1 MSDDRFDTAGPR
13 VLRQGLMAG
22 RSAFVTGAGSGIGR
36 AIVIRL
42 VELGM
47 TVFGVGRRSE
57 MLAGTAKLCEGEPG
71 RFSYRPCNVRDA
83 PAIEALVREVGE
95 EHGIDLLVNNAGGQ
109 FFAPAVEISRRG
121 WDAVID
127 LNLTAI
133 FTVTKAAYP
142 FLKARRGAVANISL
156 SGVDRGSMG
165 LAHSIAARAGV
176 LGMTRS
182 LALEWAKDGVRLNC
196 IGPGTVV
203 TEGLAGEAARPILE
217 KLIAATPMGVTTT
230 VEEVA
235 ELVAFLASP
244 AGRLMTGQL
253 IQIDGA
259 AHLGEGLHMIAA

>member
-1 MSDDRFDTAGPR
+1 MSDKSFDLSSLR
-13 VLRQGLMAG
+13 VLKPGVMDG
-22 RSAFVTGAGSGIGR
+22 RSAFVSGAGSGIGR
-36 AIVIRL
+36 AIVVRL

-47 TVFGVGRRSE
+47 TVFGTGRRAE
-57 MLAGTAKLCEGEPG
+57 MLEGTTRLCEALSG
-71 RFSYRPCNVRDA
+71 RFSFKPCNVRDTA
-83 PAIEALVREVGE
+83 AIEALVQEVGE
-95 EHGIDLLVNNAGGQ
+95 AQGIDLVVNNAGGQ
-109 FFAPAVEISRRG
+109 FFAPATEISRRG

-127 LNLTAI
+127 LNLSAV

-142 FLKARRGAVANISL
+142 FLKARCGAVISISL

-176 LGMTRS
+176 LGLTRS
-182 LALEWAKDGVRLNC
+182 LALEWAKDGIRLNC

-203 TEGLAGEAARPILE
+203 TEGLAGEAARPTLE
-217 KLIAATPMGVTTT
+217 KLIAATPMGTATT

-259 AHLGEGLHMIAA
+259 AHLGEGLHMIVA